1 MRPLPWPVVLA
12 SSSPRRQELLK
23 QRIAEF
29 TIDPA
34 EIDED
39 ALTDADPWITAQRLA
54 REKALTVFE
63 RHPGSLV
70 IAGDTVVA
78 LASPSGY
85 EQFAKPADVD
95 DARRMLS
102 QLAGRTHLVITGL
115 ALRYPNGLIAKTL
128 TTKVTLRPIQEAEAE
143 TYIATGEPMDKAGG
157 YGIQGG
163 AGAFIEKIEGSYT
176 NVVGMPLEA
185 LDEAL
190 RDLRSSQ

>member
-1 MRPLPWPVVLA
+1 MRPLLWPVVLA

-78 LASPSGY
+78 LASPLGY
-85 EQFAKPADVD
+85 EQFAKPVDVD